1 MKGWNKDGDSYAFRY
16 EDPTGDHPGQDKI
29 CNLNMT
35 AFMSL
40 LSTQQSL
47 WGILELQG
55 AAPAESRKATIG
67 SVMPVIS
74 MSSDQKAQLSE
85 AAATPAGK
93 RNPIMVKMVPLG
105 EHLLLQWMA
114 PKSFREPR
122 MLELNV
128 SDYVDKAA
136 SSEAGELLG
145 TDTLLLS
152 VAY

>member
-1 MKGWNKDGDSYAFRY
+1 M
-16 EDPTGDHPGQDKI
+16 
-29 CNLNMT
+29 
-35 AFMSL
+35 
-40 LSTQQSL
+40 
-47 WGILELQG
+47 
-55 AAPAESRKATIG
+55 
-67 SVMPVIS
+67 
-74 MSSDQKAQLSE
+74 SE